1 MYTCLHLTG
10 TEKMMLG
17 INHRYDVSCAVVTL
31 YKDLCEFIPY
41 RNLKTEVRA
50 SDRSLGE
57 Y

>member
-1 MYTCLHLTG
+1 
-10 TEKMMLG
+10 MLG